1 MTGLLREL
9 PVRAGGTQEGID
21 LHLPGSRWYSIPYDA
36 GVIRTAW
43 AAVRVV
49 HPAPALAVTA
59 LSAALAYLLAR
70 EGGGPVDVAA
80 VALVTVSV
88 AGSQVFTG
96 ATNDLTDQ
104 ARDASLRLEKPLPAG
119 DLSASAALWVAA
131 AGLAVQLV
139 TSNRLGTLPL
149 LLGAGASASALAYNL
164 WLSRTPLS
172 FLPYLV
178 SFGLLPLWIA
188 SGVGVPLERVAPAV
202 LLVAP
207 FAAAAH
213 LANTLRDFELDA
225 AVGSQCLAQ
234 VLGRRLAHRL
244 ALVLALGVGIG
255 VSVAF
260 LLAGQLNA
268 ASLALGVLGL
278 IAILR
283 GAWDPG
289 RLWPGMLMAAVCWT
303 VAWGLASG

>member
-1 MTGLLREL
+1 LN
-9 PVRAGGTQEGID
+9 
-21 LHLPGSRWYSIPYDA
+21 
-36 GVIRTAW
+36 TAW
-43 AAVRVV
+43 AAVRVI

-59 LSAALAYLLAR
+59 LSAALATILAR

-80 VALVTVSV
+80 IALITASV
-88 AGSQVFTG
+88 GGSQVFTG
-96 ATNDLTDQ
+96 ATNDLADQ

-131 AGLAVQLV
+131 AGLAVQVV
-139 TSNRLGTLPL
+139 TSNRLGTIPL
-149 LLGAGASASALAYNL
+149 LLGLGASASALAYNL

-202 LLVAP
+202 VLVAP

-213 LANTLRDFELDA
+213 LANTLRDFDADA
-225 AVGSQCLAQ
+225 AVGSRCLAQ
-234 VLGRRLAHRL
+234 VLGRTNAHR
-244 ALVLALGVGIG
+244 AAIGLALGVAAG
-255 VSVAF
+255 VAISF
-260 LLAGQLNA
+260 GLAGQLDGV
-268 ASLALGVLGL
+268 SLLLGGLGL
-278 IAILR
+278 LAILA
-283 GAWDPG
+283 GATRED
-289 RLWPGMLMAAVCWT
+289 RLWPGMLGAAVFWT